1 MSTTSTVTQTVL
13 CSSPDLKVI
22 KNGFGAEITGLDF
35 THGVTDEAF
44 RFIEDA
50 VKKVGSKLV
59 TDSCE
64 TIH

>member
-1 MSTTSTVTQTVL
+1 MSTTSTVTQTAL
-13 CSSPDLKVI
+13 CSRPDLKVI

-35 THGVTDEAF
+35 TYGVTDEAF

-50 VKKVGSKLV
+50 VKKVSSKLV
-59 TDSCE
+59 TNSCE